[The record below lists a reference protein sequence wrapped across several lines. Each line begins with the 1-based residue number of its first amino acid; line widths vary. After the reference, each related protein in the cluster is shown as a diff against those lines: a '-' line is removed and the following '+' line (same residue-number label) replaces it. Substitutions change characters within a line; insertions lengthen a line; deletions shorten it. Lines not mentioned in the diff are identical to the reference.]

1 MKVKTPLLHI
11 LSLLFIGTTS
21 MAQNWPKNWPTG
33 EGNQWSLDGHVFQS
47 FDHKPMVQTTG
58 TYDVLLLSASGEL
71 SSQALYIEA
80 NTTVPKPPLLID
92 AQGPEINVQWN
103 QAMVTTQQV
112 TFGPN
117 SNLSFQVINGDLTA
131 IEIDKQAIPLQDSPI
146 QINQAAS
153 EIKLLASDEFGNQ
166 TTWTQQLNADF
177 TPPEFTWEL
186 QPPSVKINEQWHA
199 GQTAQLIIHNNE
211 TSKVTWLLN
220 QQVMVHNNKEAWL
233 VSHGDVITAT
243 DALGNTT
250 TQTPNW
256 QLDNTAPTLN
266 IMVDGV
272 AVENSDVVNL
282 KVNQLM
288 KLSTTDAGVGV
299 LSQKYKGK
307 RRSWQTLPKSFR
319 FLSKGR
325 YKIKIHSQDHVGNQ
339 LEKYLNIKVKRS
351 SK

>member
-1 MKVKTPLLHI
+1 MKAKKPLLHI
-11 LSLLFIGTTS
+11 LSLLFIGSTS
-21 MAQNWPKNWPTG
+21 MAQNWPLNWPTS
-33 EGNQWSLDGHVFQS
+33 EGNQWSLDGQVFQS
-47 FDHKPMVQTTG
+47 FDHKPMVQNTG
-58 TYDVLLLSASGEL
+58 TYDVLLLTASGDL

-80 NTTVPKPPLLID
+80 NTTAATPTLLID
-92 AQGPEINVQWN
+92 AQGPEIHTQWN
-103 QAMVTTQQV
+103 QAKVSSHQV
-112 TFGPN
+112 TYGPN
-117 SNLSFQVINGDLTA
+117 SNLSFHVINGDLIG

-146 QINQAAS
+146 QMTQAAS

-166 TTWTQQLNADF
+166 TTWVQQLTADF
-177 TPPEFTWEL
+177 TPPDFTWEL

-199 GQTAQLIIHNNE
+199 GQTAQLIIDNNE

-220 QQVMVHNNKEAWL
+220 QQAIAHNNKEAWL

-243 DALGNTT
+243 DELGNTT
-250 TQTPNW
+250 TQTLNW

-266 IMVDGV
+266 ILVDGV
-272 AVENSDVVNL
+272 AVESSDVVNL
-282 KVNQLM
+282 RVNQLM

-339 LEKYLNIKVKRS
+339 LEKYLTIKVKRS